1 MYILLKIEKKLY
13 FLFLFLF
20 YFYTYDIYIVHY
32 FKTEWARFNL
42 QLHVLK

>member
-1 MYILLKIEKKLY
+1 MYILLKIEKKKKK
-13 FLFLFLF
+13 LFLF

>member
-1 MYILLKIEKKLY
+1 MYILLKIDKKIY
-13 FLFLFLF
+13 FLFLF
-20 YFYTYDIYIVHY
+20 YFYAYDIYIVHY